1 MPAIEQQIERVRPPS
16 LIDESLS
23 KAGLSRQAVGK
34 VHEIGESIRD
44 FYLQYRLWIPVLFGV
59 ARTGLIAANNN
70 LPIPFVAPSFLM
82 WPNFRPDNPD
92 LSILAAFTQATFLAT
107 GGISGLSK
115 LNEMFGSKDFL
126 EGRKPIGFEKYVLC
140 VDLTNQPEEGTHHG
154 DFWWELYTQLGE
166 RSDLV
171 KEIWNNSGPICEAI
185 RDDPN
190 AVMPSEVLIQYLRTA
205 SFNNRKEFLEKKAQ
219 AQKISSSLIVAL
231 DRSHTVFDED
241 PESWEGIRKQLDELM
256 NMNATIDT
264 IKNDEVKRKKGQPV
278 PTVERTP
285 RVIII
290 NDRKIPS
297 YGFAEPSTN
306 SGDSP
311 TIRDTPTI
319 DISEYLRQL
328 GYERN
333 EIINAEDTILQAN
346 IADFKVKGYKKI
358 IVVDDGS
365 LAGSRI
371 SANWIKKY
379 GYVSKSAD
387 NPEIVYT
394 KEEDLLKEIGEDAK
408 NTAVFMLGEED
419 TAVASAAARLLF
431 RQREGKLPLLPVEI
445 LMEGRGSFETIANEL
460 SIPMPEPEEE
470 MEKVPDRKVNYHYV
484 HQILAR
490 EYINRLLG
498 RDCWE
503 QETLV
508 QN

>member
-1 MPAIEQQIERVRPPS
+1 MTLVEHIERVRPPNR
-16 LIDESLS
+16 IDNLLALRLS
-23 KAGLSRQAVGK
+23 PQAINR
-34 VHEIGESIRD
+34 VHEIGTSVGD
-44 FYLQYRLWIPVLFGV
+44 FYRQHKLLIPAIAYA
-59 ARTGLIAANNN
+59 ARTALISQTNTLPPEFVFLSPLLQPTYHTETHAA
-70 LPIPFVAPSFLM
+70 
-82 WPNFRPDNPD
+82 
-92 LSILAAFTQATFLAT
+92 SILAALAQTTFLTT
-107 GGISGLSK
+107 GGISALTK

-126 EGRKPIGFEKYVLC
+126 EGRKPIGYGKYVLC
-140 VDLTNQPEEGTHHG
+140 IDLTNQPEEGTHHG

-166 RSDLV
+166 RPELV
-171 KEIWNNSGPICEAI
+171 KEIWNKSGPICEAI
-185 RDDPN
+185 RDDPK
-190 AVMPSEVLIQYLRTA
+190 AVIPSEVLIQYLRTTT
-205 SFNNRKEFLEKKAQ
+205 FNNRKEFLEKKAQ

-231 DRSHTVFDED
+231 DRSHTVFDEN

-264 IKNDEVKRKKGQPV
+264 IKNDEAISKKGQPV
-278 PTVERTP
+278 TKVERTP

-297 YGFAEPSTN
+297 YGFAESSTN
-306 SGDSP
+306 SGNTP

-328 GYERN
+328 GYGKN
-333 EIINAEDTILQAN
+333 EIINAEDTIMQAN
-346 IADFKVKGYKKI
+346 IADFKVKGYRKI

-379 GYVSKSAD
+379 NEKRATATD
-387 NPEIVYT
+387 TPEIVYT
-394 KEEDLLKEIGEDAK
+394 KEEDILKTIGEDTK

-419 TAVASAAARLLF
+419 TGVASAAARLLF

-460 SIPMPEPEEE
+460 SIPMPKPDDT
-470 MEKVPDRKVNYHYV
+470 MQKVPDRKVNYHYV
-484 HQILAR
+484 HQILAK
-490 EYINRLLG
+490 EYINRLLE
-498 RDCWE
+498 RDCWS
-503 QETLV
+503 QGTLA